1 MKLRTC
7 QSCNQFTITTVIFS
21 LSVYTVDN
29 DDWGR
34 GEERRGEE
42 RRGGEGREEE
52 GRGEKRRGEERGQI
66 PLYLLVNNWT
76 YMHSCYRCEV
86 SAG

>member
-42 RRGGEGREEE
+42 RRGGKRRGGEGREEE
-52 GRGEKRRGEERGQI
+52 GRGEGANSFVLTSEQ
-66 PLYLLVNNWT
+66 LDLHALLLQV
-76 YMHSCYRCEV
+76 
-86 SAG
+86 